1 LAYCACFLEKEADVR
16 SQSASLA
23 LRSIAAGVVLTAA
36 ALTPSSAAAGKPP
49 TTTDIQVNQVLSG
62 PFPINKQAEPS
73 IAINPTNPLNIIV
86 ASGDEIAEP
95 ACTDTTPSSCPVVFG
110 ISISG
115 FYASF
120 DGGKTFPCK
129 GLIDL
134 SSFGKWAEADPWVT
148 FDSKGNAYYGTLAFD
163 NVSGP
168 PGNNADIFVAKS
180 TDGGCTWSS
189 ASKASGTTQ
198 AVYDD
203 KDSIAADAN
212 PASPFHDY
220 LYASWTKFTN
230 GADQI
235 EFNRSTDGGLT
246 WDKPQGIS
254 PADFGIGGRVGAD
267 VQVAPNGNVYVVWAD
282 TIFKDPQLR
291 IAISY
296 NGGKTF
302 PKQNLTVA
310 SLGSDN
316 PFDDPIPG
324 ESFFGG
330 TGLPSFSV
338 APDGSLYVAW
348 GRRTNGHTV
357 TMVVKSTT
365 GGLTWGTPVVAAD
378 IPGRS
383 TVFQAVSV
391 DPNNKV
397 NVITV
402 GLDDKPAGTL
412 PGAGVY
418 YDAYW
423 TQSIDGGATFGAALR
438 VSSVSSDPDVSAFNQ
453 LKPQFIGDY
462 ISAASDGS
470 HVYAVWTDGRNGSP
484 CAAIDAYSLGTGPKP
499 NVIQQCPVN
508 FGNTDIFLGTVTY

>member
-1 LAYCACFLEKEADVR
+1 V
-16 SQSASLA
+16 S
-23 LRSIAAGVVLTAA
+23 LRSL
-36 ALTPSSAAAGKPP
+36 AAAGLVAASLLAPGVARAGKAPSA
-49 TTTDIQVNQVLSG
+49 TDLQVNQAFAG

-73 IAINPTNPLNIIV
+73 IAINPTNPLNILV
-86 ASGDEIAEP
+86 GSGDEIAEP
-95 ACTDTTPSSCPVVFG
+95 ACTDTFPSSCPVVFG

-120 DGGKTFPCK
+120 DGGKTFPCQ

-148 FDSKGNAYYGTLAFD
+148 FDSRGTAYYGTLAFD

-168 PGNNADIFVAKS
+168 PANNADIFVAKS
-180 TDGGCTWSS
+180 MDGGCTWSS
-189 ASKASGTTQ
+189 AAKASGTTQ

-212 PASPFHDY
+212 PASPFRDY
-220 LYASWTKFTN
+220 VYAAWTKFTN

-235 EFNRSTDGGLT
+235 EFNRSTDGGVT
-246 WDKPQGIS
+246 WGKPQGIS
-254 PADFGIGGRVGAD
+254 PADFGIGGRTGAV
-267 VQVAPNGNVYVVWAD
+267 VQVGPDGTVYVVWAD
-282 TIFKDPQLR
+282 TVFKEPQIR

-310 SLGSDN
+310 ALGSDN
-316 PFDDPIPG
+316 PFDFPIPG

-338 APDGSLYVAW
+338 GPDGSLYVSG
-348 GRRTNGHTV
+348 GRRTGGHTV
-357 TMVVKSTT
+357 TMVAKSATK
-365 GGLTWGTPVVAAD
+365 GLTWSTPVVAAD
-378 IPGRS
+378 VAGRS

-397 NVITV
+397 NVATV
-402 GLDDKPAGTL
+402 ALDDVPEGTP
-412 PGAGVY
+412 PGAGVVF
-418 YDAYW
+418 YDTYW
-423 TQSIDGGATFGAALR
+423 TQSTDGGSTFGAPLL

-462 ISAASDGS
+462 ISAVSDGS
-470 HVYAVWTDGRNGSP
+470 HVYTVWTDGRNGTP
-484 CAAIDAYSLGTGPKP
+484 CAAIDAYELGTGPKP
-499 NVIQQCPVN
+499 NVIQQCPVT
-508 FGNTDIFLGTVTY
+508 FGNTDIFMGIVSY